1 MWYLDKKKN
10 CWTNGTITL
19 PVGSQPT
26 VTKDTPSNPEK
37 IKDIGAM
44 WSSSSVNT
52 NNGFNSSSST
62 GTGSDKK
69 KADNKKQVSTMSS
82 SGVGKARLW

>member
-10 CWTNGTITL
+10 CWTNGSITL

-62 GTGSDKK
+62 GSDKK
-69 KADNKKQVSTMSS
+69 KADNKKQVSAMSS